1 VSAISVKRYVFGITG
16 ASGGPY
22 AVVALDALAENGCE
36 VMLVVT
42 DPGRRVLEHETG
54 LDVAGLMKRYT
65 EVAGRLGKR
74 GGIRVFENDDLF
86 APIASG
92 SFRTDGMIIM
102 PCSMG
107 TAAAVAHG
115 VSDNLLRR
123 AADVTL
129 KEGRR
134 LVVVPREMPMS
145 AIHLRN
151 LLVLSEAGV
160 RVVPAMPFFY
170 DKPESVGDLL
180 RQVAGRALSALGEE
194 TDLVVPW
201 STPTDDDVQSREQ

>member
-1 VSAISVKRYVFGITG
+1 MKRYVFGITG

-22 AVVALDALAENGCE
+22 AVRALDALAGKGCE

-54 LDVAGLMKRYT
+54 LDLAALVNRYT
-65 EVAGRLGKR
+65 ETAERSGD
-74 GGIRVFENDDLF
+74 GGVIRVFENDDLF
-86 APIASG
+86 APIAGG
-92 SFRTDGMIIM
+92 SFPTDGMIIM

-107 TAAAVAHG
+107 SAAAVAHG

-151 LLVLSEAGV
+151 LLALAEAGV

-170 DKPESVGDLL
+170 DTPESVEDLL

-201 STPTDDDVQSREQ
+201 STPADNDA